1 MCRRWPAA
9 LLLSTFLLA
18 CCPAA
23 YGQSSSSAL
32 INEALDKQVKLNIS
46 NQTIPQAIQKI
57 ADETGVRI
65 EVSPRVYDLLP
76 WGEQTT
82 INAKI
87 ENQTLRGAL
96 AAITRKL
103 GLTFELKDEAVELQ
117 PLPSLRRLGRRATV
131 DELGVLDLLAR
142 APLEPTTDRPS
153 VKQLLA
159 AVDGKLEA
167 AKSTFAIENRA
178 FGDNAGSVQIPVA
191 RNATLLDALEAI
203 PQNSDATW
211 YPWGSTLVVQEKADH
226 YRDQLGKTFTA
237 RYNGVDIAQVL
248 SELSSRSGVPF
259 VIEPGAVQRIPQD
272 ARIVKLTLDAAPIQ
286 QALENIAG
294 FTGLAWS
301 VSDKGVYIWNP
312 STAGANQ
319 TREPSVGLLTLDN
332 GVQVVLRESQVPPD
346 LREYIRHK
354 TEQQFEKMRVQMKE
368 EGFKPTSQPTT
379 KPASKPSEDL

>member
-1 MCRRWPAA
+1 MRWLIAS
-9 LLLSTFLLA
+9 LLLVISPGAF
-18 CCPAA
+18 
-23 YGQSSSSAL
+23 GQSSSAL
-32 INEALDKQVKLNIS
+32 INEALDKQVKLNIA

-65 EVSPRVYDLLP
+65 DVAPRVYDLLP

-117 PLPSLRRLGRRATV
+117 PLPALGRLGRRATV
-131 DELGVLDLLAR
+131 DELGVLDLLSR
-142 APLEPTTDRPS
+142 TPLGPQNDRPTL
-153 VKQLLA
+153 KQLLA
-159 AVDGKLEA
+159 AVDSKLEA
-167 AKSTFAIENRA
+167 AKSAFAIENRT
-178 FGDNAGSVQIPVA
+178 DNADRQIPVA

-203 PQNSDATW
+203 PQNTDATW
-211 YPWGSTLVVQEKADH
+211 YPWGSTLVVQPKADH
-226 YRDQLGKTFTA
+226 YRDQLAKTITLRF
-237 RYNGVDIAQVL
+237 NGVDISQVL
-248 SELSSRSGVPF
+248 SELSVRAGVPF

-272 ARIVKLTLDAAPIQ
+272 ARIVKLTLDAAAIQ

-312 STAGANQ
+312 STASNT

-379 KPASKPSEDL
+379 KPASRPSEDL

>member
-1 MCRRWPAA
+1 MRRRWLAAAVLLSLFVLACSPAA
-9 LLLSTFLLA
+9 F
-18 CCPAA
+18 
-23 YGQSSSSAL
+23 GQSSSAL
-32 INEALDKQVKLNIS
+32 INEALDKQVKLSIA

-96 AAITRKL
+96 VAITRKL

-117 PLPSLRRLGRRATV
+117 PLPALRRLGRRATV

-142 APLEPTTDRPS
+142 TPLEPQGDRPS

-159 AVDGKLEA
+159 AIDSKLEA

-178 FGDNAGSVQIPVA
+178 FGDNGTAVQIPVA
-191 RNATLLDALEAI
+191 RNASLLDALEAI

-211 YPWGSTLVVQEKADH
+211 YPWGSTLVVQQKADH
-226 YRDQLGKTFTA
+226 YRDQLGKTITV

-248 SELSSRSGVPF
+248 SELSTRSGVPF

-312 STAGANQ
+312 STGTNQ
-319 TREPSVGLLTLDN
+319 TREPGVGLLTLDN
-332 GVQVVLRESQVPPD
+332 GVQVILRESQVPPD
-346 LREYIRHK
+346 LREYIKHK

-368 EGFKPTSQPTT
+368 EGFKPSSQPTT
-379 KPASKPSEDL
+379 KPASRPSEDL